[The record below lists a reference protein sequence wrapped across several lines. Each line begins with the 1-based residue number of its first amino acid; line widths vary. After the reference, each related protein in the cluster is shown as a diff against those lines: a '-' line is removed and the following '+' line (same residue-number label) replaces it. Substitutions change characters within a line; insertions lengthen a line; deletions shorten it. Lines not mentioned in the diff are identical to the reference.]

1 MSHDPVGHAWDKK
14 ICWDSGTADIFG
26 AGNYVVY
33 SRTMAKIT
41 FYGGVGTVTGSKYLL
56 EHNGRKILVDC
67 GLFQGLKEIRERNW
81 QDPPFDPREIDAVII
96 THAHIDHTGWLPRL
110 VKLGFNGQITTSRA
124 TGDLLKIL
132 LPDSARLQEEEAD
145 YRNRHDLTSHS
156 PALPMY
162 DENDA
167 RATLQLL
174 RTVPNDGQP
183 YDICEGI
190 KASFLVAGHIMGASL
205 VLVEMS
211 EPPAVAGGLTQPIN
225 NSEDLNADLQPPA
238 TAGGS
243 DTIRFLFSGD
253 LGHYDQPIVNDPAAP
268 PDCDY
273 LMCEST
279 YGDRLHGD
287 VDSETQMANIINEAI
302 KRNGPILIPA
312 FAVGRTQEVLYMI
325 RELEEQKRIPVVPV
339 IVDSPMA
346 SQATQVYNRWHEEH
360 DREYASILAHK
371 RHPLRTASMMT
382 TSSRD
387 ESKRLND
394 MKGARIIISASGML
408 TGGRVLHH
416 AMRVLPNE
424 NATVIFVGFQAAGTT
439 GRRIQDGER
448 EVRIMKNWVPVRCH
462 VAKVEGFSAHAD
474 WKAVLRWLSGLS
486 HAPKMV
492 FTTHGEPD
500 AAEAMAGHIR
510 ERFGWNVVVPQYE
523 ETINLS

>member
-1 MSHDPVGHAWDKK
+1 
-14 ICWDSGTADIFG
+14 
-26 AGNYVVY
+26 
-33 SRTMAKIT
+33 MAKIT

-56 EHNGRKILVDC
+56 EHNGKKVLVDC
-67 GLFQGLKEIRERNW
+67 GLFQGLKEIRDRNW

-110 VKLGFNGQITTSRA
+110 VKLGFSGDVTTSRA

-145 YRNRHDLTSHS
+145 YRNRHDLTIHT
-156 PALPMY
+156 PALPLY
-162 DENDA
+162 DEDDA
-167 RATLQLL
+167 RAALERL
-174 RTVPNDGQP
+174 RPVPNDGQP

-190 KASFLVAGHIMGASL
+190 KASFMVAGHIMGASL
-205 VLVEMS
+205 VLVEL
-211 EPPAVAGGLTQPIN
+211 AGAKQ
-225 NSEDLNADLQPPA
+225 D
-238 TAGGS
+238 GS
-243 DTIRFLFSGD
+243 PIRFLFSGD
-253 LGHYDQPIVNDPAAP
+253 LGHYDQPIVKDPEPP

-279 YGDRLHGD
+279 YGNRLHGD
-287 VDSETQMANIINEAI
+287 VDSETQMASIINEAA

-325 RELEEQKRIPVVPV
+325 RELEEQKRIPVLPV

-360 DREYASILAHK
+360 DREYASILAGK
-371 RHPLRTASMMT
+371 KHPLRTASMT
-382 TSSRD
+382 TASSRD
-387 ESKRLND
+387 ESKKLND
-394 MKGARIIISASGML
+394 MKGSRIVISASGML

-416 AMRVLPNE
+416 AMRILPNE
-424 NATVIFVGFQAAGTT
+424 NATLVFVGYQAAGTT

-448 EVRIMKNWVPVRCH
+448 EVRIMKQWLPVKCH
-462 VAKVEGFSAHAD
+462 VEKVDGFSAHAD
-474 WKAVLRWLSGLS
+474 WKAVLRWLSGLQN
-486 HAPKMV
+486 PPEMV
-492 FTTHGEPD
+492 FTTHGEPE

-523 ETINLS
+523 ETVELT